1 MSITS
6 LFSGIFIVVAGGLA
20 DRMGRAKVLY
30 LGIWLSIAGS
40 LLIAVTPENLG
51 GLTSAMLL
59 GGRVVQG
66 LSAACI
72 MPASMALVKTYYEG
86 KDRQRALSY
95 WSIGSWGGSG
105 FCALF
110 GGLMATSFLGWRSIL
125 WISIVLSVLALFL
138 LKGTPE
144 SKAEQDPAAERR
156 FDFTGLIF
164 LILML
169 VSINVYISQGP
180 KIGWLSLGGIALVA
194 IFVVTGLLFLQ
205 IEVRSR
211 NPFVILKLFSN
222 ATFTGAT
229 LFNFLLNGA
238 AGTLI
243 VSLDLVQVAAGMSS
257 LQSGLLTL
265 GYLVAI
271 LATIRVGEKLLQR
284 FGPKKPLLW
293 GSMITGVGILLCSMA
308 FLYIDQY
315 IVLSIIGFTLF
326 GIGLGFHATPS
337 TDAALSNVPDSEV
350 GSASGIYKMA
360 SSLGNA
366 IGVAVSAALYVAG
379 QAMDPALIQSW
390 GLFIVRQ
397 DNVAL
402 RFGWRHRPVVQRA
415 DGGHRDRRNH
425 RDRSFRETEGQR
437 EDQTRRGGAAAN
449 RELIESAMSRCC
461 APALALYGLIPC
473 RPRRIPAG
481 ASQAVGGWPIAANQA
496 HRIAA
501 CCTWLAAWQ
510 PSVSSGVPRG
520 RAGPGSHPAQVDRCC
535 CSRAMPRRL
544 QHMRGCHGRRT
555 WMHQGQ
561 AARNRQRAAKRRN
574 PG

>member
-1 MSITS
+1 MLGIVLAVINFWLFAQTLLNVIPGIRGQLGVEETLANLAVSITS

-156 FDFTGLIF
+156 FDYTGLIVF
-164 LILML
+164 ILML

-180 KIGWLSLGGIALVA
+180 NIGWLSLGGIALVA

-211 NPFVILKLFSN
+211 NPFVNLKLFSN
-222 ATFTGAT
+222 GTFTGAT
-229 LFNFLLNGA
+229 LSNFLLNGA

-243 VSLDLVQVAAGMSS
+243 VSLGLVQVAAGMSS

-284 FGPKKPLLW
+284 FGPKKPMLW
-293 GSMITGVGILLCSMA
+293 GSMFTGVGILMCSMT

-315 IVLSIIGFTLF
+315 ILLSVIGFTLF
-326 GIGLGFHATPS
+326 GIGLGFYATPS

-366 IGVAVSAALYVAG
+366 IGVAISAALYVAG

-390 GLFIVRQ
+390 GLFIGRQ

-402 RFGWRHRPVVQRA
+402 RFGGAIGLLFNVLMVVIA
-415 DGGHRDRRNH
+415 
-425 RDRSFRETEGQR
+425 
-437 EDQTRRGGAAAN
+437 
-449 RELIESAMSRCC
+449 
-461 APALALYGLIPC
+461 
-473 RPRRIPAG
+473 
-481 ASQAVGGWPIAANQA
+481 IAA
-496 HRIAA
+496 IIV
-501 CCTWLAAWQ
+501 TV
-510 PSVSSGVPRG
+510 PSEKQKDSE
-520 RAGPGSHPAQVDRCC
+520 
-535 CSRAMPRRL
+535 
-544 QHMRGCHGRRT
+544 RT
-555 WMHQGQ
+555 KHDEVAPPPIG
-561 AARNRQRAAKRRN
+561 N
-574 PG
+574 

>member
-1 MSITS
+1 MSAAPTTGATTWQPTDKWLLGIVLAVINFWLFAQTLLNVIPGIRGQLGVEETLANLAVSITS

-20 DRMGRAKVLY
+20 DRLGRAKILY

-40 LLIAVTPENLG
+40 LLIALTPENLG

-110 GGLMATSFLGWRSIL
+110 GGLMATSFLGWRSIF
-125 WISIVLSVLALFL
+125 WISIVLSMLALFL

-164 LILML
+164 FILML

-180 KIGWLSLGGIALVA
+180 NIGWLSLGGIALVA

-205 IEVRSR
+205 IEVHSR
-211 NPFVILKLFSN
+211 NPFVNLKLFSN
-222 ATFTGAT
+222 GTFTGAT
-229 LFNFLLNGA
+229 LSNFLLNGA

-243 VSLDLVQVAAGMSS
+243 VSLGLVQVAAGMSS

-284 FGPKKPLLW
+284 FGPKKPMLW
-293 GSMITGVGILLCSMA
+293 GSMITGLGILMCSMT
-308 FLYIDQY
+308 FLYTDQY
-315 IVLSIIGFTLF
+315 IVLSVIGFTLF
-326 GIGLGFHATPS
+326 GIGLGFYATPS

-366 IGVAVSAALYVAG
+366 IGVAISAALYVAG

-390 GLFIVRQ
+390 GLFIGRQ

-402 RFGWRHRPVVQRA
+402 RFGGAIGLLFNVLMVVIAIASIIVTVPSEKKKDSEKTQH
-415 DGGHRDRRNH
+415 D
-425 RDRSFRETEGQR
+425 EV
-437 EDQTRRGGAAAN
+437 
-449 RELIESAMSRCC
+449 
-461 APALALYGLIPC
+461 APP
-473 RPRRIPAG
+473 
-481 ASQAVGGWPIAANQA
+481 PIGN
-496 HRIAA
+496 
-501 CCTWLAAWQ
+501 
-510 PSVSSGVPRG
+510 
-520 RAGPGSHPAQVDRCC
+520 
-535 CSRAMPRRL
+535 
-544 QHMRGCHGRRT
+544 
-555 WMHQGQ
+555 
-561 AARNRQRAAKRRN
+561 
-574 PG
+574 

>member
-20 DRMGRAKVLY
+20 DRLGRAKILY

-40 LLIAVTPENLG
+40 LLIALTPENLG

-110 GGLMATSFLGWRSIL
+110 GGLMATSFLGWRSIF

-164 LILML
+164 FILML

-180 KIGWLSLGGIALVA
+180 NIGWLSLGGIALVA

-211 NPFVILKLFSN
+211 NPFVNLKLFSN
-222 ATFTGAT
+222 GTFTGAT
-229 LFNFLLNGA
+229 LSNFLLNGA

-243 VSLDLVQVAAGMSS
+243 VSLGLVQVAAGMSS

-284 FGPKKPLLW
+284 FGPKKPMLW
-293 GSMITGVGILLCSMA
+293 GSMITGVGILMCSMT

-315 IVLSIIGFTLF
+315 ILLSVIGFTLF
-326 GIGLGFHATPS
+326 GIGLGFYATPS

-366 IGVAVSAALYVAG
+366 IGVAISAALYVAG

-390 GLFIVRQ
+390 GLFIGRQ

-402 RFGWRHRPVVQRA
+402 RFGGAIGLLFNVLMVVIAIASIIVTVPSEKQK
-415 DGGHRDRRNH
+415 DSEKTKHD
-425 RDRSFRETEGQR
+425 EV
-437 EDQTRRGGAAAN
+437 
-449 RELIESAMSRCC
+449 
-461 APALALYGLIPC
+461 APP
-473 RPRRIPAG
+473 
-481 ASQAVGGWPIAANQA
+481 PIGN
-496 HRIAA
+496 
-501 CCTWLAAWQ
+501 
-510 PSVSSGVPRG
+510 
-520 RAGPGSHPAQVDRCC
+520 
-535 CSRAMPRRL
+535 
-544 QHMRGCHGRRT
+544 
-555 WMHQGQ
+555 
-561 AARNRQRAAKRRN
+561 
-574 PG
+574 